1 MTGGSTPKVRIAIL
15 ASGGGSNAECLMAH
29 FAEGSGSEV
38 GEVVWV
44 GTNRMDAGVRAHARR
59 HGIPESHVSKQA
71 MNSGELL
78 TELRERGV
86 EWIAL
91 AGFLLR
97 LPAEICEAYH
107 QKLVNIHPALL
118 PKHGGKGMF
127 GMHVHRAVHAS
138 GDLRSGMTIHWVRPE
153 YDEGDILF
161 QGEVALVE
169 SDSPE
174 DIAGKV
180 LALEHRHYPP
190 ILEGIIR
197 LSQGT
202 DVRDATHLQSHKR

>member
-1 MTGGSTPKVRIAIL
+1 MAGGSTPKVRIAIL
-15 ASGGGSNAECLMAH
+15 ASGGGSNAECLMTH
-29 FAEGSGSEV
+29 FAQGPGSEV

-44 GTNRMDAGVRAHARR
+44 VTNRKDAGVRDHAQR

-86 EWIAL
+86 EWVAL

-97 LPAEICEAYH
+97 LPAEICEAYPH
-107 QKLVNIHPALL
+107 RVVNVHPALL
-118 PKHGGKGMF
+118 PLHGGKGMF

-138 GDLRSGMTIHWVRPE
+138 GERRTGMTIHWVTPA

-161 QGEVALVE
+161 QGEVALDE
-169 SDSPE
+169 GDSPE

-190 ILEGIIR
+190 ILEGLIR
-197 LSQGT
+197 LSQGA
-202 DVRDATHLQSHKR
+202 DVRDATHLKSHKR

>member
-15 ASGGGSNAECLMAH
+15 ASGGGSNAKCLMAH
-29 FAEGSGSEV
+29 FAQGPGSEV

-44 GTNRMDAGVRAHARR
+44 VANRKDAGVRGHAQR

-71 MNSGELL
+71 MNSGALL

-97 LPAEICEAYH
+97 LPAEICEAYRH
-107 QKLVNIHPALL
+107 KVVNVHPALL
-118 PKHGGKGMF
+118 PLYGGKGMF

-138 GDLRSGMTIHWVRPE
+138 GERCSGMTIHWVSPE

-161 QGEVALVE
+161 QGEVALAE
-169 SDSPE
+169 GDSPE

-190 ILEGIIR
+190 VLEGLIR

>member
-29 FAEGSGSEV
+29 FAQGPGSEV

-44 GTNRMDAGVRAHARR
+44 VTNRKDAGVRGHAQR
-59 HGIPESHVSKQA
+59 HGISESHVSKQA

-78 TELRERGV
+78 NELRERGV

-91 AGFLLR
+91 AGFLLQ
-97 LPAEICEAYH
+97 LPTEICEAYPH
-107 QKLVNIHPALL
+107 RVVNVHPALL
-118 PKHGGKGMF
+118 PLHGGKGMF
-127 GMHVHRAVHAS
+127 GMHVHRAVHAA
-138 GDLRSGMTIHWVRPE
+138 GERRTGMTIHWVSPA

-161 QGEVALVE
+161 QGEVALAE
-169 SDSPE
+169 GDSPE

-190 ILEGIIR
+190 ILEGLIR

>member
-15 ASGGGSNAECLMAH
+15 ASRGGSNAECLMAH
-29 FAEGSGSEV
+29 FAQGPGSEV

-44 GTNRMDAGVRAHARR
+44 VTNRKDAGVRDHAQR

-71 MNSGELL
+71 LNSGALL

-97 LPAEICEAYH
+97 LPAEICEAYPH
-107 QKLVNIHPALL
+107 RVVNVHPALL
-118 PKHGGKGMF
+118 PLHGGKGMF

-138 GDLRSGMTIHWVRPE
+138 GERRTGMTIHWVSPA

-161 QGEVALVE
+161 QGEVALAE
-169 SDSPE
+169 GDSPE

-190 ILEGIIR
+190 ILEGLIR

>member
-1 MTGGSTPKVRIAIL
+1 MTVGSTPKVRIAIL

-29 FAEGSGSEV
+29 FATGPGSEV

-44 GTNRMDAGVRAHARR
+44 VTNRKDAGVRAHAQR

-71 MNSGELL
+71 MNSGVLL

-97 LPAEICEAYH
+97 LPVEICEVYPH
-107 QKLVNIHPALL
+107 KVVNVHPALL
-118 PKHGGKGMF
+118 PLHGGRGMF

-138 GDLRSGMTIHWVRPE
+138 GDLRSGMTIHWVSPE
-153 YDEGDILF
+153 YDEGDIVF
-161 QGEVALVE
+161 QGEGALAE
-169 SDSPE
+169 GDSPE
-174 DIAGKV
+174 DIAAKV
-180 LALEHRHYPP
+180 LTLEHRHYPP
-190 ILEGIIR
+190 ILEGLIR

>member
-29 FAEGSGSEV
+29 FVQGPGSEV

-44 GTNRMDAGVRAHARR
+44 VTNRRDAGVRGHAQR

-71 MNSGELL
+71 MNSGALL

-86 EWIAL
+86 DWIAL
-91 AGFLLR
+91 AGFLLC
-97 LPAEICEAYH
+97 LPAEICEAYPH
-107 QKLVNIHPALL
+107 KVVNVHPALL
-118 PKHGGKGMF
+118 PLHGGKGMF

-138 GDLRSGMTIHWVRPE
+138 GERRTGMTIHWVTPA

-161 QGEVALVE
+161 QGEVALAE
-169 SDSPE
+169 GDSPE

-190 ILEGIIR
+190 ILEGLIR

>member
-29 FAEGSGSEV
+29 FAQGPGSEV

-44 GTNRMDAGVRAHARR
+44 VTNRKDAGARDHAQR

-71 MNSGELL
+71 LNSGALL

-97 LPAEICEAYH
+97 LPAEICEAYS
-107 QKLVNIHPALL
+107 QRVVNVHPALL
-118 PKHGGKGMF
+118 PLHGGKGMF

-138 GDLRSGMTIHWVRPE
+138 GERRTGMTIHWVSPA

-161 QGEVALVE
+161 QGEVALAE
-169 SDSPE
+169 GDSPE

-190 ILEGIIR
+190 ILEGLIR

>member
-1 MTGGSTPKVRIAIL
+1 MTGGPTPKVRIAIL
-15 ASGGGSNAECLMAH
+15 ASGGGSNAECLMTH
-29 FAEGSGSEV
+29 FAQGPGSEV

-44 GTNRMDAGVRAHARR
+44 VTNRKDAGVRDHAQR

-86 EWIAL
+86 EWVAL

-97 LPAEICEAYH
+97 LPAEICEAYPH
-107 QKLVNIHPALL
+107 RVVNVHPALL
-118 PKHGGKGMF
+118 PLHGGKGMF

-138 GDLRSGMTIHWVRPE
+138 GERRTGMTIHWVTPA

-161 QGEVALVE
+161 QGEVALDE
-169 SDSPE
+169 GDSPE

-190 ILEGIIR
+190 ILEGLIR

-202 DVRDATHLQSHKR
+202 DVRDATHLKSHKR

>member
-29 FAEGSGSEV
+29 FAQGPGSEV

-44 GTNRMDAGVRAHARR
+44 GTNRKDAGVRDHAQR

-71 MNSGELL
+71 LNSGALL
-78 TELRERGV
+78 SELRERGV

-97 LPAEICEAYH
+97 LPAEICKAYPH
-107 QKLVNIHPALL
+107 RVVNVHPALL
-118 PKHGGKGMF
+118 PLNGGKGMF

-138 GDLRSGMTIHWVRPE
+138 GERRTGMTIHWVSPA

-161 QGEVALVE
+161 QGEVALAE
-169 SDSPE
+169 GDSPE

-190 ILEGIIR
+190 ILEGLIR

>member
-15 ASGGGSNAECLMAH
+15 ASGVGSNAECLMTH
-29 FAEGSGSEV
+29 FAQGPGSEV

-44 GTNRMDAGVRAHARR
+44 VTNRKDAGVRSHAQR

-71 MNSGELL
+71 MNSGALL

-97 LPAEICEAYH
+97 LPAEICEAYRH
-107 QKLVNIHPALL
+107 KVVNVHPALL
-118 PKHGGKGMF
+118 PLYGGKGMF

-138 GDLRSGMTIHWVRPE
+138 GERRSGMTIHWVSPE

-161 QGEVALVE
+161 QGEVALAE
-169 SDSPE
+169 GDSPE

-190 ILEGIIR
+190 VLEGLIR

>member
-1 MTGGSTPKVRIAIL
+1 MTGGSTPNVRIAIF

-29 FAEGSGSEV
+29 FAQGPGSEV

-44 GTNRMDAGVRAHARR
+44 VTNRKDAGVRDHAQR

-71 MNSGELL
+71 LNSGALL

-97 LPAEICEAYH
+97 LPAEICEAYPH
-107 QKLVNIHPALL
+107 RVVNVHPALL
-118 PKHGGKGMF
+118 PLHGGKGMF

-138 GDLRSGMTIHWVRPE
+138 GERRTGMTIHWVSPA

-161 QGEVALVE
+161 QGEVALAE
-169 SDSPE
+169 GDSPE

-190 ILEGIIR
+190 ILEGLIR

>member
-1 MTGGSTPKVRIAIL
+1 MAGGSTPKVRIAIL
-15 ASGGGSNAECLMAH
+15 ASGGGSNAECLMTH
-29 FAEGSGSEV
+29 FAQGPGSEV

-44 GTNRMDAGVRAHARR
+44 VTNRKDAGVRDHAQR

-86 EWIAL
+86 EWVAL

-97 LPAEICEAYH
+97 LPAEICEAYPH
-107 QKLVNIHPALL
+107 RVVNVHPALL
-118 PKHGGKGMF
+118 PLHGGKGMF

-138 GDLRSGMTIHWVRPE
+138 GERRTGMTIHWVTPA

-161 QGEVALVE
+161 QGEVALDE
-169 SDSPE
+169 GDSPE

-190 ILEGIIR
+190 ILEGLIR

-202 DVRDATHLQSHKR
+202 DVRDATHLKSHKR

>member
-29 FAEGSGSEV
+29 FAQGPGSEV

-44 GTNRMDAGVRAHARR
+44 VTNRKDAGVRDHAQR
-59 HGIPESHVSKQA
+59 HGIPESHVSRQA

-86 EWIAL
+86 EWVAL

-97 LPAEICEAYH
+97 LPAEICETYPH
-107 QKLVNIHPALL
+107 RVVNVHPALL
-118 PKHGGKGMF
+118 PLHGGKGMF

-138 GDLRSGMTIHWVRPE
+138 GERRTGMTIHWVTPA
-153 YDEGDILF
+153 YDEGDILY
-161 QGEVALVE
+161 QGEVALAE
-169 SDSPE
+169 GDSPE

-190 ILEGIIR
+190 ILEGLIR

-202 DVRDATHLQSHKR
+202 DVRDATHLRSHKR

>member
-29 FAEGSGSEV
+29 FAQGPGSEV

-44 GTNRMDAGVRAHARR
+44 GTNRKDAGVRGHAQRY
-59 HGIPESHVSKQA
+59 GIPESHVSKQA
-71 MNSGELL
+71 LNSGALL

-97 LPAEICEAYH
+97 LPAEICEAYPH
-107 QKLVNIHPALL
+107 KVVNVHPALL
-118 PKHGGKGMF
+118 PLHGGKGMF

-138 GDLRSGMTIHWVRPE
+138 GERRTGMTIHWVSPA

-161 QGEVALVE
+161 QGEVALAE
-169 SDSPE
+169 GDSPE

-180 LALEHRHYPP
+180 LALEHRHYSS
-190 ILEGIIR
+190 ILEGLIR